1 MLNRYKFDPVAVAT
15 DLEAKR
21 AALKANKGMS
31 DFTGFAAGVIRRR
44 LEAKPAKYR
53 EFGPYWWAV
62 KKVLNEAGADFG
74 QAFDVVIGTEYK
86 GETPEATL
94 VMGEAFKDIYRATF
108 FVGNNLFQLEDGSPV
123 NYELFDADME
133 SRKAA

>member
-1 MLNRYKFDPVAVAT
+1 MFNRYKFDPVAVAT

-21 AALKANKGMS
+21 AGLKANKGMS
-31 DFTGFAAGVIRRR
+31 DFVGFAAGVIRRR

-62 KKVLNEAGADFG
+62 KKVLNEQGADFG
-74 QAFDVVIGTEYK
+74 QAFDVVVGAEYK

-94 VMGEAFKDIYRATF
+94 VMGEAFKDLYRATF
-108 FVGNNLFQLEDGSPV
+108 FVGNNLFQLEEGNPV
-123 NYELFDADME
+123 SYELFDADMA
-133 SRKAA
+133 SSPAA